1 MERRTI
7 LILYLIASIPIS
19 FFTVSFLYD
28 YVTWIEPLNNISSED
43 ILFLDK
49 GTHQGSYD
57 QSHSPSMKSTTYIKD
72 ENGLDSVLVQ
82 LQSHKYSHMIPNGTD
97 YSATLRQGDMFIV
110 DCENDPERDS
120 SSVETFYVA
129 LMNSTYI
136 EFHHYLLIMPEKFQC
151 KFPEI
156 IDHGLNMKWPEFNK
170 HK

>member
-1 MERRTI
+1 MERKTI

-28 YVTWIEPLNNISSED
+28 YATWIEPLNNIAPDD

-49 GTHQGSYD
+49 GTHQGNYD
-57 QSHSPSMKSTTYIKD
+57 FDHSPSMKNITYVSD
-72 ENGLDSVLVQ
+72 ENGGHSAVVE
-82 LQSHKYSHMIPNGTD
+82 LQSHKYSHMIPHGTD
-97 YSATLRQGDMFIV
+97 YSVTLRQGDMFIV

-129 LMNSTYI
+129 LMNSTYV

>member
-7 LILYLIASIPIS
+7 LILYLIVSIPIS

-28 YVTWIEPLNNISSED
+28 YVTWIEPLNSITSKD

-49 GTHQGSYD
+49 GTHQGNYGEDHFS
-57 QSHSPSMKSTTYIKD
+57 SMKSSTYVKD
-72 ENGLDSVLVQ
+72 ETGEHSVIIEI
-82 LQSHKYSHMIPNGTD
+82 QSHKYSHMIPNGTD

-110 DCENDPERDS
+110 DCKNDHERKNSD
-120 SSVETFYVA
+120 VEAFYVA
-129 LMNSTYI
+129 SMNSTYI
-136 EFHHYLLIMPEKFQC
+136 EFHHYLLIMNDKFQC

-156 IDHGLNMKWPEFNK
+156 IEHGLNMKWPEFNK